1 MADVLPDGSPPGA
14 LSDETIIALVLDGDR
29 ERFGE
34 LVRLHEQRVYRGG
47 LSWFKDHDEA
57 EDLVQEVFVKAYTKL
72 ASFRGGSK
80 FSTWLLRI
88 AYNTATTGKVR
99 RRVHEEMDEGAT
111 LDTRGGVEDGLL
123 ARERAR
129 EVREALAFLTP
140 EQAICVE
147 LCFYQDLQYGEISR
161 ITGFPVNTVKS
172 HVFRAKRMLRERLSM
187 GA

>member
-1 MADVLPDGSPPGA
+1 MADTLPDGSPPGV
-14 LSDETIIALVLDGDR
+14 LSDETVIGAVLDGDT
-29 ERFGE
+29 ERFAE
-34 LVRLHEQRVYRGG
+34 LVRRHSERVYRVG
-47 LSWFKDHDEA
+47 LLWFKNHDEA

-72 ASFRGGSK
+72 ASFRGGAK

-88 AYNTATTGKVR
+88 AYNSATTGKQR
-99 RRVHEEMDEGAT
+99 RRVHEVADEGSIMDRHA
-111 LDTRGGVEDGLL
+111 GVEEELL
-123 ARERAR
+123 AKERAR
-129 EVREALAFLTP
+129 GVREALAFLTP

-147 LCFYQDLQYGEISR
+147 LCFYQDLQYNEISK

>member
-14 LSDETIIALVLDGDR
+14 PSDETIIAQVLDGDR
-29 ERFGE
+29 ERFAE
-34 LVRLHEQRVYRGG
+34 LVRRHGQRVYRVG

-99 RRVHEEMDEGAT
+99 RRAHEELDDGAT
-111 LDTRGGVEDGLL
+111 MDTHGGVEDGLL
-123 ARERAR
+123 AKERAR
-129 EVREALAFLTP
+129 EVREALSFLTP

-147 LCFYQDLQYGEISR
+147 LCFYQDLQYSEISR

-172 HVFRAKRMLRERLSM
+172 HVFRAKRMLRERLSL

>member
-1 MADVLPDGSPPGA
+1 MADALPDGSPPGV
-14 LSDETIIALVLDGDR
+14 LSDETIIGLVLDGNT
-29 ERFGE
+29 EYFAE
-34 LVRLHEQRVYRGG
+34 LVRRHGQRVHRVG
-47 LSWFKDHDEA
+47 LSWFKDDDEA
-57 EDLVQEVFVKAYTKL
+57 EDLVQEVFVKAFSKL

-88 AYNTATTGKVR
+88 AYNTATTGKLR
-99 RRVHEEMDEGAT
+99 RKVHEEMDDAST
-111 LDTRGGVEDGLL
+111 MDPRAGVEDELL
-123 ARERAR
+123 AKERAR
-129 EVREALAFLTP
+129 EVRDALAFLTP

-147 LCFYQDLQYGEISR
+147 LCFYQDLQYSEISK